1 MQSDSLECVTMLGH
15 DPAYDLI
22 GSMRMADVVVI
33 GGGVIGLSLAW
44 ELAGQ
49 GAKVTLF
56 DRQSLGQEASW
67 AGAGMLPP
75 GKVASVMNPEQRL
88 RSHSHELWQ
97 PLSEALADQ
106 TGIDNGFR
114 ICGALEV
121 GFPGEQDRIAKEIE
135 TWNSEGVAV
144 EPLDAAS
151 LRKDEHVLSREIE
164 SGYLLPEMGQI
175 RNPRHLKALA
185 VACGFRSVT
194 MHSDLEIIG
203 FETQGD
209 RVTSVRTPY
218 GDFQADQFCLTA
230 GAWSSRLSKQLGVGL
245 SVSPVRGQIVQLSTV
260 PRVLTRIVQQGRR
273 YFVPR
278 PDGRLLIGATEEYD
292 TGFKKQ
298 NTAGGVAELL
308 QFAAQIAPCLE
319 LASIERMWSGLRPGS
334 PDGLPY
340 LGKLPGMDNF
350 FVAAGHFRSGLQ
362 MSPAT
367 ARVMRQLILGQDLD
381 FSLDGLECDRNS

>member
-1 MQSDSLECVTMLGH
+1 
-15 DPAYDLI
+15 
-22 GSMRMADVVVI
+22 MADVLVI

-49 GAKVTLF
+49 GAQVTLL

-75 GKVASVMNPEQRL
+75 GKVASAMNPEQRL
-88 RSHSHELWQ
+88 RAHSHELWQ

-106 TGIDNGFR
+106 TGIDNGYR

-121 GFPGEQDRIAKEIE
+121 GFPGEHDRIAKEIE

-144 EPLDAAS
+144 EPLDATS
-151 LRKDEHVLSREIE
+151 LRKDERVLSREIE

-185 VACGFRSVT
+185 VACGLRGGVT
-194 MHSDLEIIG
+194 MHSDLEVLG

-209 RVTSVRTPY
+209 RVTAVRTPY
-218 GDFQADQFCLTA
+218 GDFQADQFCLAA
-230 GAWSSRLSKQLGVGL
+230 GAWSSRLSEQLGVGL

-292 TGFKKQ
+292 TGFTKQ

-308 QFAAQIAPCLE
+308 QFAARIVPCLE
-319 LASIERMWSGLRPGS
+319 LAAIERMWSGLRPGS
-334 PDGLPY
+334 PGGLPY
-340 LGKLPGMDNF
+340 LGKLPGKDNF
-350 FVAAGHFRSGLQ
+350 FVAAGHFRNGLQ

-381 FSLDGLECDRNS
+381 FSLDGLECDRTS